1 MFVCL
6 ELWQKH
12 HYFLKK
18 TYLYLKMVPSLN
30 FRHRGDKTLKLSSHI
45 ILLKTQ
51 LCALVFF
58 SRSLNERNMGPN
70 DGTNGSFPPSFQE
83 HGVAPSSGALRRR
96 TLCFAKWSNCFLT
109 RLALKQKC
117 KSVPNHVQPAGF
129 WHLMTQ
135 ILSKGHNPFKHKSYK
150 SIFKRKSS
158 ASLSKIWWNRF
169 FTKVSFTHRCT
180 SK

>member
-1 MFVCL
+1 MTKYLADKMHTGMF
-6 ELWQKH
+6 
-12 HYFLKK
+12 
-18 TYLYLKMVPSLN
+18 YLKTVQTLGYKRLN
-30 FRHRGDKTLKLSSHI
+30 WTSVGLI
-45 ILLKTQ
+45 IRQDLVTTQ
-51 LCALVFF
+51 VCALVFF

-83 HGVAPSSGALRRR
+83 HGVAPSNGALRRR
-96 TLCFAKWSNCFLT
+96 ALCFAKWSNCFLT

-169 FTKVSFTHRCT
+169 LLPKGKVWISEKRI
-180 SK
+180 